1 MEYRIPTLDEFEFGF
16 EYQVYSEGIYEDS
29 IEDFCGWYEYKFMIG
44 DCFRDLEDI
53 ESELKNGNIRVKC
66 IENEKL

>member
-1 MEYRIPTLDEFEFGF
+1 
-16 EYQVYSEGIYEDS
+16 
-29 IEDFCGWYEYKFMIG
+29 MIG

-53 ESELKNGNIRVKC
+53 ESELRNGNIRVKC